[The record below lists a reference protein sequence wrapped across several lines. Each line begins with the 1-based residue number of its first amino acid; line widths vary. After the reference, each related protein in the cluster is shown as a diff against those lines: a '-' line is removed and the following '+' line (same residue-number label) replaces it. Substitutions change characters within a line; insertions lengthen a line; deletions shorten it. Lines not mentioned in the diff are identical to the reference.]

1 MSFWDIASSAATLAA
16 GIYGGPMV
24 GALAGAGIAGLRG
37 QDPLMGGVS
46 GYLSGMGGSNIASAA
61 DSTAAMA
68 KAAGTGSG
76 TINSALMSNAGALG
90 PSASMTGFNSGIGS
104 LTPPPGFAPPS
115 PNLMGPPAPAQF
127 GSVQGMKPGVDFANM
142 SGTQPIADFPGG
154 GGFNKAPV
162 DTLAGT
168 NNSSQ
173 YYPREFASDFS
184 EDVVYNPANNTG
196 LKNTEIGPD
205 FSKATPVPPA
215 ERYNFVDRNTVIP
228 EGGFS
233 MSDRFNAV
241 TDNPGEFFSQMGD
254 GNKLLGA
261 GKFGLSTLPLAA
273 SVVDTLYPY
282 EETSFSDTFEDDRFR
297 GPQGQ
302 LNLSGDTGLRL
313 KGGGVAKPKG
323 TMPSGPGKGFGSI
336 GLRRLL
342 TQKAGTSN
350 NRSGMQTT
358 GVPDG
363 MSIADVMLAARGY
376 DSSGKKVKMAE
387 GGITGVSSSP
397 GLPIAG
403 ASSGITGGPGMEAV
417 DSISGGSISTPA
429 GTETFESMVASGVH
443 PANAAAM
450 FGMDTSPYLDT
461 GPGMTFYGS
470 GSTPTSSGIG
480 TLPPPPVPFTPTTDF
495 DYEEYTGGYM
505 EPLGGKT
512 PVGLDTGSYG
522 AESIMGYP
530 SPVGPGITKSRFE
543 EMIRKGYANGG
554 FLQGPGDGMSD
565 SLPAMIG
572 NNQPA
577 ALSEGEFVV
586 PADVV
591 SHLGNG
597 SSNAGSKRLYAMMDH
612 VRKDRTGTEKQGK
625 EINPERYMPA

>member
-24 GALAGAGIAGLRG
+24 GALTGAGIAGLRG

-46 GYLSGMGGSNIASAA
+46 GYLSGLGGSNIATAA
-61 DSTAAMA
+61 DSTAAAA
-68 KAAGTGSG
+68 KAAGTNVG
-76 TINSALMSNAGALG
+76 TVNQSLLSQQGVLG

-127 GSVQGMKPGVDFANM
+127 GNVQGMKPGVDFADM
-142 SGTQPIADFPGG
+142 SRTQPLADFPGG
-154 GGFNKAPV
+154 GGYNRAPV

-168 NNSSQ
+168 NNTSQ

-196 LKNTEIGPD
+196 LNTGAGPD
-205 FSKATPVPPA
+205 FSKATPVAPA
-215 ERYNFVDRNTVIP
+215 ERYNFVDQNTVIP

-233 MSDRFNAV
+233 MTERFNAV
-241 TDNPGEFFSQMGD
+241 VDDPGEFFSQMGD

-261 GKFGLSTLPLAA
+261 GKFGLTTLPLGA
-273 SVVDTLYPY
+273 SIVNTMYPY
-282 EETSFSDTFEDDRFR
+282 EETSNFSDTFEDDRFR

-302 LNLSGDTGLRL
+302 LNLSGNTGLRL
-313 KGGGVAKPKG
+313 LKGGQVKKYEEGGGV
-323 TMPSGPGKGFGSI
+323 I
-336 GLRRLL
+336 
-342 TQKAGTSN
+342 
-350 NRSGMQTT
+350 
-358 GVPDG
+358 
-363 MSIADVMLAARGY
+363 
-376 DSSGKKVKMAE
+376 
-387 GGITGVSSSP
+387 GVSSSP

-403 ASSGITGGPGMEAV
+403 ATGIAESASETISGPG
-417 DSISGGSISTPA
+417 
-429 GTETFESMVASGVH
+429 GTESFSEMVASGIH

-450 FGMDTSPYLDT
+450 LGMDTAPYLDT
-461 GPGMTFYGS
+461 GPGMEFTGTP
-470 GSTPTSSGIG
+470 STPTSSGIG
-480 TLPPPPVPFTPTTDF
+480 TLPPPPAPFTPETGF
-495 DYEEYTGGYM
+495 DYETYTGSYM
-505 EPLGGKT
+505 APGGMKT
-512 PVGLDTGSYG
+512 PVGIGTG
-522 AESIMGYP
+522 GYP

-554 FLQGPGDGMSD
+554 YLQGPGDGMSD

-577 ALSEGEFVV
+577 ALSEGEFVI

-597 SSNAGSKRLYAMMDH
+597 SSNAGSKRLYAMMDE
-612 VRKDRTGTEKQGK
+612 VRKARTGTEKQGK
-625 EINPERYMPA
+625 EIKPERFMPA

>member
-24 GALAGAGIAGLRG
+24 GALTGAGIAGLRG

-46 GYLSGMGGSNIASAA
+46 GYLSGLGGSNIATAA
-61 DSTAAMA
+61 DSTAAAA
-68 KAAGTGSG
+68 KAAGTNVG
-76 TINSALMSNAGALG
+76 TVNQSLLSQQGVLG

-127 GSVQGMKPGVDFANM
+127 GNVQGMKPGVDFADM
-142 SGTQPIADFPGG
+142 SRTQPLADFPGG
-154 GGFNKAPV
+154 GGYNRAPV

-168 NNSSQ
+168 NNTSQ

-196 LKNTEIGPD
+196 LNTGAGPD
-205 FSKATPVPPA
+205 FSKATPVAPA
-215 ERYNFVDRNTVIP
+215 ERYNFVDQNTVIP

-233 MSDRFNAV
+233 MTERFNAV
-241 TDNPGEFFSQMGD
+241 VDDPGEFFSQMGD

-261 GKFGLSTLPLAA
+261 GKFGLTTLPLGA
-273 SVVDTLYPY
+273 SIVNTMYPY
-282 EETSFSDTFEDDRFR
+282 EETSNFSDTFEDDRFR

-302 LNLSGDTGLRL
+302 LNLSGNTGLRL
-313 KGGGVAKPKG
+313 LKGGQVKKYEEGGGV
-323 TMPSGPGKGFGSI
+323 I
-336 GLRRLL
+336 
-342 TQKAGTSN
+342 
-350 NRSGMQTT
+350 
-358 GVPDG
+358 
-363 MSIADVMLAARGY
+363 
-376 DSSGKKVKMAE
+376 
-387 GGITGVSSSP
+387 GVSSSP

-403 ASSGITGGPGMEAV
+403 ATGMAESASETISGPG
-417 DSISGGSISTPA
+417 
-429 GTETFESMVASGVH
+429 GTESFSEMVASGIH

-450 FGMDTSPYLDT
+450 LGMDTAPYLDT
-461 GPGMTFYGS
+461 GPGMEFTGTP
-470 GSTPTSSGIG
+470 STPTSSGIG
-480 TLPPPPVPFTPTTDF
+480 TLPPPPAPFTPETGF
-495 DYEEYTGGYM
+495 DYETYTGSYM
-505 EPLGGKT
+505 APGGMKT
-512 PVGLDTGSYG
+512 PVGIGTG
-522 AESIMGYP
+522 GYP

-554 FLQGPGDGMSD
+554 YLQGPGDGMSD

-577 ALSEGEFVV
+577 ALSEGEFVI

-597 SSNAGSKRLYAMMDH
+597 SSNAGSKRLYAMMDE
-612 VRKDRTGTEKQGK
+612 VRKARTGTEKQGK
-625 EINPERYMPA
+625 EIKPERFMPA

>member
-24 GALAGAGIAGLRG
+24 GALTGAGIAGLRG

-46 GYLSGMGGSNIASAA
+46 GYLSGLGGSNIATAA
-61 DSTAAMA
+61 DSTAAAA
-68 KAAGTGSG
+68 KAAGTNVG
-76 TINSALMSNAGALG
+76 TVNQSLLSQQGVLG

-127 GSVQGMKPGVDFANM
+127 GNVQGMKPGVDFADM
-142 SGTQPIADFPGG
+142 SRTQPLADFPGG
-154 GGFNKAPV
+154 GGYNRAPV

-168 NNSSQ
+168 NNTSQ

-196 LKNTEIGPD
+196 LNTGAGPD
-205 FSKATPVPPA
+205 FSKATPVAPA
-215 ERYNFVDRNTVIP
+215 ERYNFVDQNTVIP

-233 MSDRFNAV
+233 MTERFNAV
-241 TDNPGEFFSQMGD
+241 VDDPGEFFSQMGD

-261 GKFGLSTLPLAA
+261 GKFGLTTLPLGA
-273 SVVDTLYPY
+273 SIVNTMYPY
-282 EETSFSDTFEDDRFR
+282 EETSNFSDTFEDDRFR

-302 LNLSGDTGLRL
+302 LNLSGNTGLRL
-313 KGGGVAKPKG
+313 LKGGQVKKYEEGGGV
-323 TMPSGPGKGFGSI
+323 I
-336 GLRRLL
+336 
-342 TQKAGTSN
+342 
-350 NRSGMQTT
+350 
-358 GVPDG
+358 
-363 MSIADVMLAARGY
+363 
-376 DSSGKKVKMAE
+376 
-387 GGITGVSSSP
+387 GVSSSP

-403 ASSGITGGPGMEAV
+403 ATGMAESASETISGPGG
-417 DSISGGSISTPA
+417 I
-429 GTETFESMVASGVH
+429 ESFSEMVASGIH

-450 FGMDTSPYLDT
+450 LGMDTAPYLDT
-461 GPGMTFYGS
+461 GPGMEFTGTP
-470 GSTPTSSGIG
+470 STPTSSGIG
-480 TLPPPPVPFTPTTDF
+480 TLPPPPAPFTPETGF
-495 DYEEYTGGYM
+495 DYETYTGSYM
-505 EPLGGKT
+505 APGGMKT
-512 PVGLDTGSYG
+512 PVGIGTG
-522 AESIMGYP
+522 GYP

-554 FLQGPGDGMSD
+554 YLQGPGDGMSD

-577 ALSEGEFVV
+577 ALSEGEFVI

-597 SSNAGSKRLYAMMDH
+597 SSNAGSKRLYAMMDE
-612 VRKDRTGTEKQGK
+612 VRKARTGTEKQGK
-625 EINPERYMPA
+625 EINPKRYMHA

>member
-24 GALAGAGIAGLRG
+24 GALTGAGIAGLRG

-46 GYLSGMGGSNIASAA
+46 GYLSGLGGSNIATAA
-61 DSTAAMA
+61 DSTAAAA
-68 KAAGTGSG
+68 KAAGTNVG
-76 TINSALMSNAGALG
+76 TVNQSLLSQQGVLG

-127 GSVQGMKPGVDFANM
+127 GNVQGMKPGVDFADM
-142 SGTQPIADFPGG
+142 SRTQPLADFPGG
-154 GGFNKAPV
+154 GGYNRAPV

-168 NNSSQ
+168 NNTSQ

-196 LKNTEIGPD
+196 LNTGAGPD
-205 FSKATPVPPA
+205 FSKATPVAPA
-215 ERYNFVDRNTVIP
+215 ERYNFVDQNTVIP

-233 MSDRFNAV
+233 MTERFNAV
-241 TDNPGEFFSQMGD
+241 VDDPGEFFSQMGD

-261 GKFGLSTLPLAA
+261 GKFGLTTLPLGA
-273 SVVDTLYPY
+273 SIVNTMYPY
-282 EETSFSDTFEDDRFR
+282 EETSNFSDTFEDDRFR

-302 LNLSGDTGLRL
+302 LNLSGNTGLRL
-313 KGGGVAKPKG
+313 KGGGTVEPKG
-323 TMPSGPGKGFGSI
+323 TMPSGPGKEFGSL

-350 NRSGMQTT
+350 NMQST
-358 GVPDG
+358 GVPDN

-376 DSSGKKVKMAE
+376 DSSGKKVKKYEE
-387 GGITGVSSSP
+387 GGGVIGVSSSP

-403 ASSGITGGPGMEAV
+403 ATGMAESASETISGPG
-417 DSISGGSISTPA
+417 
-429 GTETFESMVASGVH
+429 GTESFSEMVASGIH

-450 FGMDTSPYLDT
+450 LGMDTAPYLDT
-461 GPGMTFYGS
+461 GPGMEFTGTP
-470 GSTPTSSGIG
+470 STPTSSGIG
-480 TLPPPPVPFTPTTDF
+480 TLPPPPAPFTPETGF
-495 DYEEYTGGYM
+495 DYETYTGSYM
-505 EPLGGKT
+505 APGGMKT
-512 PVGLDTGSYG
+512 PVGIGTG
-522 AESIMGYP
+522 GYP

-554 FLQGPGDGMSD
+554 YLQGPGDGMSD

-577 ALSEGEFVV
+577 ALSEGEFVI

-597 SSNAGSKRLYAMMDH
+597 SSNAGSKRLYAMMDE
-612 VRKDRTGTEKQGK
+612 VRKARTGTEKQGK
-625 EINPERYMPA
+625 EIKPERFMPA

>member
-1 MSFWDIASSAATLAA
+1 MSFWDIASQAATLAA

-24 GALAGAGIAGLRG
+24 GAAVGAGISGLRG

-46 GYLSGMGGSNIASAA
+46 GYLSGLGGSNIATAA
-61 DSTAAMA
+61 DSTAAAA
-68 KAAGTGSG
+68 KAAGTNVG
-76 TINSALMSNAGALG
+76 TVTQSLLSNSGALG
-90 PSASMTGFNSGIGS
+90 PSAMTPTMTGFGGASAGGIGNLS
-104 LTPPPGFAPPS
+104 TAPLPLDRFGS
-115 PNLMGPPAPAQF
+115 PIKPIPMGPPAPAQF
-127 GSVQGMKPGVDFANM
+127 GNVQGMKPGVDFADM
-142 SGTQPIADFPGG
+142 SRTQPLADFPGG
-154 GGFNKAPV
+154 GGYNRASV

-205 FSKATPVPPA
+205 FSKATRVPSA
-215 ERYNFVDRNTVIP
+215 ERYKFVDQNTVIP

-233 MSDRFNAV
+233 MTERFNAV
-241 TDNPGEFFSQMGD
+241 VDNPGEFFSQMGD

-261 GKFGLSTLPLAA
+261 GKFGLTTLPLGA
-273 SVVDTLYPY
+273 SIYNTMYPY
-282 EETSFSDTFEDDRFR
+282 EETSNFSDTFEDNRFR

-302 LNLSGDTGLRL
+302 LNLSGNTGLRL
-313 KGGGVAKPKG
+313 LKGGQVKKYEEGGGV
-323 TMPSGPGKGFGSI
+323 
-336 GLRRLL
+336 
-342 TQKAGTSN
+342 
-350 NRSGMQTT
+350 T
-358 GVPDG
+358 G
-363 MSIADVMLAARGY
+363 I
-376 DSSGKKVKMAE
+376 
-387 GGITGVSSSP
+387 SSSP

-403 ASSGITGGPGMEAV
+403 ASSGITGGPGMGAV
-417 DSISGGSISTPA
+417 DSISGGSISGSG
-429 GTETFESMVASGVH
+429 GTETFSEMVARGVH

-450 FGMDTSPYLDT
+450 HGMDTSPYLDM
-461 GPGMTFYGS
+461 GPGMEFTGTP
-470 GSTPTSSGIG
+470 STSPVRSGIG
-480 TLPPPPVPFTPTTDF
+480 TLPPPPTSFTPEPGF
-495 DYEEYTGGYM
+495 DYETYTGSYM
-505 EPLGGKT
+505 EPMGRST
-512 PVGLDTGSYG
+512 PVGMDPGVYE
-522 AESIMGYP
+522 AGYP

-554 FLQGPGDGMSD
+554 YLQGPGDGMSD

-597 SSNAGSKRLYAMMDH
+597 SSNAGSKRLYAMMDN
-612 VRKDRTGTEKQGK
+612 VRQARTGTEKQGK
-625 EINPERYMPA
+625 EIKPERFMPA